1 MAKMTWTNTN
11 DAFSSVG
18 GIMVRSLREELKFQK
33 HRATGALS
41 RGLKKSKMFNIKNG
55 KAVNIN
61 SSVAYWKTVSNPKN
75 FKGVSLTNILKW
87 VRIKGFAKGN
97 EVNAA
102 NRIYYRMMKEPF
114 GNAYGKPY
122 ILWTDGNSLRR
133 MNFEKW
139 AVKQSKD
146 KIVAQIEKGVVKD
159 VVKLIKTTIK
169 ENVGTNNVRFIK

>member
-18 GIMVRSLREELKFQK
+18 GIMLRGLKEELKFQK
-33 HRATGALS
+33 HIATGKLS

-55 KAVNIN
+55 KGVNIT
-61 SSVAYWKTVSNPKN
+61 STVDYWRIVSNPKN
-75 FKGVSLTNILKW
+75 FKGVSLNQILKW
-87 VRIKGFAKGN
+87 VRVKGFAKGN
-97 EVNAA
+97 ETEAA
-102 NRIYYRMMKEPF
+102 NRIWKRMMINPL

-139 AVKQSKD
+139 AVKQNKD
-146 KIVAQIEKGVVKD
+146 KIVEQIEKGVIKD
-159 VVKLIKTTIK
+159 VVKMIKTTIK